1 MKTEHKVLSVLAA
14 ATTAAVIGAAAVSA
28 AGLGESGEGIKPFT
42 VNGSEPITITVPLDE
57 SAQCGA
63 ASVTAEFDAG
73 TLPAGNYKF
82 SAREVLDIDA
92 ERAFYDAIDN
102 GITAYPMVV
111 VDISLYT
118 ADGQEIHD
126 VTPTITLETEV
137 PCAFNAIGIY
147 KDGKI
152 EWVAYYYDNG
162 YEFPDVNE
170 NVKLYTATFKAPH
183 LSRFVFASLYRQPDE
198 PIAPP
203 DDDHSVPDTEPVE
216 QTSVTSNTD
225 TSKTN
230 TDKDI
235 SKTETSV
242 KPDTSEGYKTGDY
255 SNVMAL
261 VFAIMSIAALGTAL
275 FATKAKRSSK

>member
-1 MKTEHKVLSVLAA
+1 MKIEYKVFSALAVA
-14 ATTAAVIGAAAVSA
+14 TAAVTIGAAVASA
-28 AGLGESGEGIKPFT
+28 AGLGESGEGVKPFT
-42 VNGSEPITITVPLDE
+42 VNGNEPVTITVPLDE
-57 SAQCGA
+57 SAQCGS

-73 TLPAGNYKF
+73 ALPEGSYKL
-82 SAREVLDIDA
+82 SAREVLDMDA

-102 GITAYPMVV
+102 GITANPLVV

-170 NVKLYTATFKAPH
+170 NVKLYTAAFKAPH
-183 LSRFVFASLYRQPDE
+183 LSRFVFASLYREPSE

-203 DDDHSVPDTEPVE
+203 DDDHSVPETEPVE

-242 KPDTSEGYKTGDY
+242 KPNTSEGYKTGDY
-255 SNVMAL
+255 RNTTAL
-261 VFAIMSIAALGTAL
+261 VFALMSAAALGTAL
-275 FATKAKRSSK
+275 VATKSKRSSK